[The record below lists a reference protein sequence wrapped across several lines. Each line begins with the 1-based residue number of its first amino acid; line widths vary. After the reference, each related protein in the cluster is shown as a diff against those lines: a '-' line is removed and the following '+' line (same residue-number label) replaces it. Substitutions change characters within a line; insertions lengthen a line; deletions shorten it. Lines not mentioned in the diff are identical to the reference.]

1 MTNSLKLLERLKL
14 LPKSFGNKVVDLT
27 KAGASVILYEQ
38 LADARQQG
46 YKDALLAFREIVTD
60 LERVDPTN
68 LRTRIDALIE

>member
-1 MTNSLKLLERLKL
+1 MTNSLKLLGRLKS
-14 LPKSFGNKVVDLT
+14 LPKNFGSKVVDLT
-27 KAGASVILYEQ
+27 KAGARVILYEQ